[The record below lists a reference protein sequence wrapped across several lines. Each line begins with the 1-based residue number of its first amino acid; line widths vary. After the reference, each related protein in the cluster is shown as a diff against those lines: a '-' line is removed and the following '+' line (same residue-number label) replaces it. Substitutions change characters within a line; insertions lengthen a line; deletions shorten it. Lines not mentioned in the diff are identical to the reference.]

1 MPTYEHECGACG
13 AVIEVV
19 CPVSERNCVVT
30 CPCQLARAA
39 GKRLAAKRVILTAPM
54 GQPDIAPY
62 LGTAGDRKGLPI
74 TSRRE
79 HREYL
84 KRNNLRELGTDVPK
98 NTAKMRT
105 SKLSG
110 NDRQQLRATIRDEL
124 RRKVPRHILEKRG

>member
-1 MPTYEHECGACG
+1 MPTYEYECGACG
-13 AVIEVV
+13 AVIEI
-19 CPVSERNCVVT
+19 VSRIADRDAPVT
-30 CPCQLARAA
+30 CPCQRERAA
-39 GKRLAAKRVILTAPM
+39 AERLVAKRVILTAPM

-84 KRNNLRELGTDVPK
+84 KRNNLREVGTDLPK

-105 SKLSG
+105 SKLSS